1 MNYETLTLFTIGF
14 FGLYS
19 HYGGQGGWG
28 GKGGAQN
35 AHAPLKIPKSQN
47 DLSIKLSSQ

>member
-28 GKGGAQN
+28 GRGGG
-35 AHAPLKIPKSQN
+35 HKMPMPPSKSQN